1 MASPKCP
8 VCGASV
14 RTENLSKHL
23 QSVHPREAKPEMV
36 LEAERKATQTVRP
49 PPPRSFSASLPRN
62 VIIVVLI
69 LALIAGGAWVVA
81 TSPAYSAYTPDTPVT
96 QMCIEHSALIRH
108 DHTQLSI
115 DILGA
120 ARSIPDNVGRTTCM
134 RPLHTHVGE
143 PGRIHIESPVVHEFT
158 LGDFFLVWGPT
169 FSSNNILGY
178 TTNSNHRIVMRVDG
192 VVNTEYDSYVL
203 PHGTEPTVTI
213 SYEQF

>member
-1 MASPKCP
+1 
-8 VCGASV
+8 
-14 RTENLSKHL
+14 
-23 QSVHPREAKPEMV
+23 
-36 LEAERKATQTVRP
+36 
-49 PPPRSFSASLPRN
+49 
-62 VIIVVLI
+62 
-69 LALIAGGAWVVA
+69 
-81 TSPAYSAYTPDTPVT
+81 
-96 QMCIEHSALIRH
+96 
-108 DHTQLSI
+108 
-115 DILGA
+115 
-120 ARSIPDNVGRTTCM
+120 M

-158 LGDFFLVWGPT
+158 LGDFFLVWGQT